1 MFKVITVCLVLFL
14 NLFSKTLDQ
23 LIDIALN
30 NSPSLEVINKKI
42 TYIETKKEVAD
53 NFKNP
58 NLFFN
63 TNTLPS
69 NQAMSQT
76 IIGLSQNIPFYG
88 KRDANKGIYEAKEE
102 ETKAKLKDAKAKLV
116 YLVKV
121 EAYKYWEFRE
131 LLDVIN
137 EYLHIT
143 KQAIDLYE
151 SYTSIDEANHMGIMK
166 AELSYSEL
174 KIAKRDLL
182 SKIYKTLYNLSYLTN
197 SEVLEVDLE
206 LKLSKKPSY
215 KELKEKLKNNTS
227 LYVDIKSIQSA
238 KQEFKYIDLQNYPD
252 INLAASYAYRRNF
265 ENYFNLGFNL
275 SLPIYGTED
284 KLSEA
289 AKVAILEK
297 EAKKTDTQIKIENE
311 LKAYYEDLN
320 AYYDIY
326 NIIEKEALPQVKHM
340 FELSSSV
347 IATGGDLFK
356 YIDVLFQRLD
366 LKKKSIKAVSSYY
379 KTEAKIYELIGELK

>member
-1 MFKVITVCLVLFL
+1 MKILLFFIFL
-14 NLFSKTLDQ
+14 YTSVFSKSLGELISLALD
-23 LIDIALN
+23 

-42 TYIETKKEVAD
+42 SFIQTKKEVVD

-58 NLFFN
+58 KLSFN

-69 NQAMSQT
+69 DQAMSQT
-76 IIGLSQNIPFYG
+76 VIGISQNIPFYG
-88 KRDANKGIYEAKEE
+88 KRDANKDIYEAKEE

-116 YLVKV
+116 YLVKM
-121 EAYKYWEFRE
+121 EAYRYWEYME

-174 KIAKRDLL
+174 KITKRDLL
-182 SKIYKTLYNLSYLTN
+182 AKIYKTLYNLSYLTN
-197 SEVLEVDLE
+197 TDVQDVNLT

-227 LYVDIKSIQSA
+227 LYVDTKAIQTA
-238 KQEFKYIDLQNYPD
+238 KKEFRYIDLQNYPD
-252 INLAASYAYRRNF
+252 INLAVSYAFRKNF
-265 ENYFNLGFNL
+265 DNYFNLGFNL

-289 AKVAILEK
+289 AKVAVLEK

-366 LKKKSIKAVSSYY
+366 LKKKSIKAVASYY
-379 KTEAKIYELIGELK
+379 KTKAKISLLVGELK